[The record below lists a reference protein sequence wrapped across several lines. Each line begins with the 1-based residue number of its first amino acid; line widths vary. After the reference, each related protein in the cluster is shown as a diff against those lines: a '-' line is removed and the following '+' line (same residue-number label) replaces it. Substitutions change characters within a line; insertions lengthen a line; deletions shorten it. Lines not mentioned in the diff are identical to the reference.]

1 MKMLSWPGPS
11 RHGGREARDHDDAMM
26 PWPVLTCRAVAA
38 AVLATRPGG
47 DRT

>member
-1 MKMLSWPGPS
+1 MKMLSGPGPS
-11 RHGGREARDHDDAMM
+11 RHGGRDHDDAMM